1 MFVVCKQRSARIEEG
16 LNQCTE
22 GIVTDKEIWN
32 RSQNFSPFSCPTS
45 ENISSAVAPS
55 ARGRGGSGGW
65 LRVKGLAQHEQSHPS
80 SQSEHPA
87 TADRQVTVTPASIY
101 CHAVLFALQ
110 PRGHDV
116 CDLLLKGKIV

>member
-1 MFVVCKQRSARIEEG
+1 MEQVRIS
-16 LNQCTE
+16 
-22 GIVTDKEIWN
+22 V
-32 RSQNFSPFSCPTS
+32 PFPALHLKTYPLQWHPVQG
-45 ENISSAVAPS
+45 E
-55 ARGRGGSGGW
+55 RGGSGGW

-101 CHAVLFALQ
+101 CHAVLFALE